1 MTTTTGLSEQK
12 RSTLEV
18 LAIAH
23 YVYGALIA
31 FIALVMLLMAT
42 IGLMGFTLD
51 GAPGMHRG
59 MGGMGGAGCI
69 PSVFIG
75 FVFLLVVAMAAVNV
89 LVGRWLKQRRQ
100 WMAIVVVSV
109 LNALN
114 VPLGTLLGVI
124 TIVVLVGDDVRA
136 AFDRGGAAPSPPP
149 AVSPPTSG
157 REL

>member
-12 RSTLEV
+12 RGYLDV

-31 FIALVMLLMAT
+31 FVALVMLLMAT
-42 IGLMGFTLD
+42 IGILGFTLD
-51 GAPGMHRG
+51 GASGMRG
-59 MGGMGGAGCI
+59 MRDMGGAGCL

-75 FVFLLVVAMAAVNV
+75 CALLLVVAMAAVNV

-100 WMAIVVVSV
+100 WMAIIVVSV

-136 AFDRGGAAPSPPP
+136 AFDRGGATAAPPSVP
-149 AVSPPTSG
+149 PPTSG
-157 REL
+157 REP

>member
-23 YVYGALIA
+23 YVYAALIA
-31 FIALVMLLMAT
+31 LVALAMLLMASIGMMGLAGRGMHMGSGMERGLAGCLPSAF
-42 IGLMGFTLD
+42 IGLAF
-51 GAPGMHRG
+51 
-59 MGGMGGAGCI
+59 
-69 PSVFIG
+69 
-75 FVFLLVVAMAAVNV
+75 LVVIAMAVINFLA
-89 LVGRWLKQRRQ
+89 GRWLKQRRQ

-114 VPLGTLLGVI
+114 VPLGTVLGVI

-136 AFDRGGAAPSPPP
+136 AFDRGAAAAPPAPPSAPPP
-149 AVSPPTSG
+149 TTG

>member
-12 RSTLEV
+12 RSYLEV

-23 YVYGALIA
+23 YVYAALIA
-31 FIALVMLLMAT
+31 LVALAMLLMAS
-42 IGLMGFTLD
+42 IGLMGFA
-51 GAPGMHRG
+51 GGGMHMGSGVERG
-59 MGGMGGAGCI
+59 LAGCL
-69 PSVFIG
+69 PSAFIG
-75 FVFLLVVAMAAVNV
+75 LAFLVVIAMAVVNF

-100 WMAIVVVSV
+100 WMAIIVVSV

-114 VPLGTLLGVI
+114 VPLGTVLGVI

-136 AFDRGGAAPSPPP
+136 AFDRGAAAATPPSVP
-149 AVSPPTSG
+149 PPTSG